1 MKKMAIGLL
10 ALLVLVVI
18 LMAANP
24 FPATLTVINKTDQN
38 VIISMEFPYS
48 FLVAAP
54 GTTSKF
60 TIERDVY
67 DGLVTA
73 CGKTKSGTMNLN
85 HNLKLNFTPC
95 ADWGNT
101 SAPKYP
107 GEPTM
112 EKPNWNRST
121 GVADW
126 RFEYKK

>member
-1 MKKMAIGLL
+1 MKKAALVLI

-24 FPATLTVINKTDQN
+24 FPATLTVINKSDQN
-38 VIISMEFPYS
+38 VIISMSYPYS
-48 FLVAAP
+48 FLVVGP
-54 GTTSKF
+54 ESTKKF

-67 DGLVTA
+67 DALVTA
-73 CGKTKSGTMNLN
+73 CGKSKTGTMNLE

-95 ADWGNT
+95 ASWGNT
-101 SAPKYP
+101 SAPKYL